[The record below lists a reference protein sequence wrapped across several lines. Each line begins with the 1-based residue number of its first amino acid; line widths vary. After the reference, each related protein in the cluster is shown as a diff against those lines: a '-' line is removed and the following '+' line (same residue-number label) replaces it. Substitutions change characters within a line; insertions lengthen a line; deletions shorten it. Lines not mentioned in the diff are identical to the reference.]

1 MALIPWHP
9 ARCDTI
15 PKSRTISELEEQIIV
30 QFILDLNSRCFP
42 SRLRGVE
49 EMANRLLT
57 DSDALSVGKFWASTF
72 IKRERCD
79 SAFVG

>member
-15 PKSRTISELEEQIIV
+15 PKSRTISELEEQIVV
-30 QFILDLNSRCFP
+30 QFIPDLDSRGFP

-57 DSDALSVGKFWASTF
+57 DRDALSVGKCWASSF
-72 IKRERCD
+72 INQNSELKT
-79 SAFVG
+79 